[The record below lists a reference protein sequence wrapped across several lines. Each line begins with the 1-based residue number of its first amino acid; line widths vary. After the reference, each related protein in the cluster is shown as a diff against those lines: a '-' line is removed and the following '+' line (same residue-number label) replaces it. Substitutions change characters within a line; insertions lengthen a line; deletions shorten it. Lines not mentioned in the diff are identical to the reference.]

1 MGASCGILADTGH
14 AAAPESMSRMH
25 TSEPSTSSSREPTIE
40 LRGVAKSYR
49 EAFRDHI
56 VLQQI
61 DLVVEPGELVVL
73 LGKSGSGKSTLLN
86 LLGGLDRPDSGEIV
100 IDGVELTSLSERDR
114 TLFRRRHI
122 GFIFQ
127 FFNLLPTLTILEN
140 LLLPLELDGS
150 KGESMRRHCLEMLSA
165 VGLEDRAASFPD
177 RLSGGERQRVA
188 VARGLIHRPKLI
200 LADEPTGNLD
210 VETGQQI
217 IELLDSLTRRSG
229 RTLFMATHS
238 QQVVGVAD
246 RILTIENGRLVEL
259 PGAQT
264 S

>member
-1 MGASCGILADTGH
+1 MTETPD
-14 AAAPESMSRMH
+14 SRL
-25 TSEPSTSSSREPTIE
+25 STSLPREPTIE
-40 LRGVAKSYR
+40 LSSVSKSYR
-49 EAFRDHI
+49 EAGRDHL
-56 VLQQI
+56 VLDKI

-86 LLGGLDRPDSGEIV
+86 LLGGLDRPDAGTVV
-100 IDGVELTSLSERDR
+100 IDGIELTSLSERDR

-127 FFNLLPTLTILEN
+127 FFNLLPTLTVLEN

-150 KGESMRRHCLEMLSA
+150 KGQAVRQHCLMLLAA

-188 VARGLIHRPKLI
+188 VARGLVHRPELI

-210 VETGQQI
+210 VETGQQV
-217 IELLDSLTRRSG
+217 IELLDSLTRQSG
-229 RTLFMATHS
+229 RTLIMATHS

-259 PGAQT
+259 PGAET